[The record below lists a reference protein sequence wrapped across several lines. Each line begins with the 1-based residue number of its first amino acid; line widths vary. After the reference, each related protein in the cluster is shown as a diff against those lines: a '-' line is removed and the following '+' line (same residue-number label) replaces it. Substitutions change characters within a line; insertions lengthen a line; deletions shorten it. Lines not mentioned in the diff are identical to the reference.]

1 MQAVKQQYP
10 SSSFDVSAPVHFRFK
25 PPEGSHSDPQ
35 NPICIKFEP
44 NPTGEWM
51 LAKKNAGQV
60 CIIIILVP
68 LVIWILVAFIHC
80 THAVAA
86 K

>member
-10 SSSFDVSAPVHFRFK
+10 DSSFDVAAPVLFRFK
-25 PPEGSHSDPQ
+25 PPEGSHSDLR

-60 CIIIILVP
+60 CIIIILVT
-68 LVIWILVAFIHC
+68 LVNWICVALMHC

>member
-10 SSSFDVSAPVHFRFK
+10 GSSFDVSAPVLFRFK
-25 PPEGSHSDPQ
+25 PPEGSQSNLQ

-60 CIIIILVP
+60 CIIIIPVT
-68 LVIWILVAFIHC
+68 LVIWIRIAFIHC
-80 THAVAA
+80 THVVAA